1 MKQLLTLI
9 LIALFSFTLFAQTAD
24 PDKSEKQST
33 DKNSIILPEGALA
46 KLSLQT
52 PLSTKISEVGDE
64 VSAILFEDVRTDDG
78 VVLIAKGVPFLGRVS
93 EVVRAKKGQ
102 KNSSLKLT
110 FHTMFMPYG
119 AEKISVTVL
128 AIDDYSND
136 EKYRAKDSEGKV
148 QGSRSGGRTAKNA
161 GIGASM
167 GSFGGL
173 IGGLGGAIIGAGAGA
188 VAGVLMSKGG
198 DLKLDTG
205 TILRIRFEKD
215 LNLPVFETAQKGIR
229 RVD

>member
-1 MKQLLTLI
+1 MKQLLTLA
-9 LIALFSFTLFAQTAD
+9 LITLFSFSLFAQTAD
-24 PDKSEKQST
+24 ADKSEKKSS
-33 DKNSIILPEGALA
+33 DKNSITLPEGTLA

-52 PLSTKISEVGDE
+52 PVSTKISEVGDE

-78 VVLIAKGVPFLGRVS
+78 QVLIAKGVPFLGRVS

-119 AEKISVTVL
+119 AEKISVTVM

-148 QGSRSGGRTAKNA
+148 QGNRSGGRTARNAGTGA
-161 GIGASM
+161 GIGAL
-167 GSFGGL
+167 GGIFGG
-173 IGGLGGAIIGAGAGA
+173 IGGAIIGAGAGA

-198 DLKLDTG
+198 DLRLDEG

-229 RVD
+229 RVE